1 MIQPTIALCSNDPE
15 LYLLLRHI
23 LAAEGY
29 RSILIA
35 ATSELKCLLSADR
48 PHAIVVDCSAG
59 NFDALDLCGQIK
71 SEDATKG
78 IAIAALISPDKA
90 HQFVK
95 LIKAGVDDGFI
106 RPLGP
111 DKLLHFLRGVTLGIQ
126 GQTLAQLPHGG
137 EKILRQGELEINFE
151 AHCGTFKGR
160 RLDLTPIGFR
170 LLRHLL
176 QYPNCVHSREDLVD
190 LIWHDRKGI
199 DPRMVDVHVARL
211 RKSLQTD
218 WRRCPIKT
226 VRSSG
231 YILEAPTATS

>member
-1 MIQPTIALCSNDPE
+1 MMKPTIALCSDDSE

-29 RSILIA
+29 RCILVA
-35 ATSELKCLLSADR
+35 AMSELKGVSSEDR

-59 NFDALDLCGQIK
+59 NFDAIELCGQIK
-71 SEDATKG
+71 SEAATRG
-78 IAIAALISPDKA
+78 IPIAALISPDRA
-90 HQFVK
+90 HQFAG
-95 LIKAGVDDGFI
+95 LIKAGVDDGFV

-111 DKLLHFLRGVTLGIQ
+111 DRLLHFLRGATSGIQ
-126 GQTLAQLPHGG
+126 GLPLAQLPHRR
-137 EKILRQGELEINFE
+137 EKILRHGDLEINFD

-160 RLDLTPIGFR
+160 RLALTPIGFR

-176 QYPNCVHSREDLVD
+176 QYPNCVHSREELVE
-190 LIWHDRKGI
+190 LIWDDRKGI

-218 WRRCPIKT
+218 WRRCPIRT
-226 VRSSG
+226 VRSCG
-231 YILEAPTATS
+231 YILEASTVTS